1 MKNIMFL
8 SLLMLLI
15 SPSLKAQIIG
25 NNAEELKKV
34 KEKKIAPTYA
44 FIDFNHTNSFRDL
57 SQNTDFLT
65 IPLGERALE
74 VPLKI
79 WSYQLGINT
88 GIKPNLRFEGGMR
101 LLQTGEQYSYQ
112 GSLGGDSTFKSQSK
126 YRYVSMPLLLK
137 WEINFDFQLEEDY
150 KHNFTSTIYKINS
163 GRQS

>member
-79 WSYQLGINT
+79 WSY
-88 GIKPNLRFEGGMR
+88 
-101 LLQTGEQYSYQ
+101 
-112 GSLGGDSTFKSQSK
+112 
-126 YRYVSMPLLLK
+126 
-137 WEINFDFQLEEDY
+137 
-150 KHNFTSTIYKINS
+150 
-163 GRQS
+163 